1 MISSIAG
8 SLASSWT
15 ANLFAKLDTANN
27 GYIDTASLTEA
38 LTQASSGSADSAA
51 EAQNLVGALDE
62 NGDAKLTQ
70 QELAAS
76 LQKLL
81 EEVGS
86 LLGNVG
92 GAQRAGTAP
101 PAGGMPPPP
110 PPAGEADG
118 AGFTRDELQAMV
130 DQASSSDDQ
139 RTALMTRIV
148 ANFDQAD
155 TDSDGKVS
163 FTEARAFDQ
172 NGAAGTSAATAATTT
187 SATDDSSAVLA
198 NILQLLLAY
207 GGLDDTTDQQS
218 TAFAATA

>member
-86 LLGNVG
+86 QVFAEMAPYRGPSGEPTKLVESIFSTIPGSPAYVAKASRYRAQNPRLGIDLDL
-92 GAQRAGTAP
+92 AGHNAIQGHF
-101 PAGGMPPPP
+101 A
-110 PPAGEADG
+110 
-118 AGFTRDELQAMV
+118 FQA
-130 DQASSSDDQ
+130 
-139 RTALMTRIV
+139 
-148 ANFDQAD
+148 
-155 TDSDGKVS
+155 
-163 FTEARAFDQ
+163 
-172 NGAAGTSAATAATTT
+172 
-187 SATDDSSAVLA
+187 
-198 NILQLLLAY
+198 
-207 GGLDDTTDQQS
+207 
-218 TAFAATA
+218 